1 MSEVTLDQKRMLKA
15 AFLTF
20 FIDMFDVYLPI
31 TVLAPAMEHFVPKS
45 LPVSEVSTIYFLIFT
60 ATLIGRPVG
69 AFLFGHYSDAIGRKK
84 MGLISISGFSIVTL
98 LLIFIPGFQTLGY
111 ITVALF
117 ILLRFIDGIFLGGGY
132 TSIVPLAIENAPKEK
147 RGLWGGIIGSGYP
160 VAFVIISIITLLALK
175 IFPKEAYQVYGWRI
189 IFVIGVLLGV
199 FIVYYIHKLV
209 PESTIWLKVQDR
221 TKSPLKELF
230 SGKNFVSLLQ
240 VLLLMLG
247 LWFQIMVV
255 AGTMSIVFIKQLNI
269 SPTLTTT
276 VTLVSYL
283 FLIGGYISAGW
294 VSQKIGRKTAF
305 IILGILIGFFTSLL
319 YYLLIA
325 GMYKNM
331 FILFLFSALIVTVSG
346 MAWGIVPSYINERFQ
361 TSVRA
366 SAYGVG
372 YTLSILIASFY
383 SFYMLALKAIVP
395 YKYTQIVLLVFAGIL
410 VIIGAI
416 LGPETK
422 EINMEQ

>member
-1 MSEVTLDQKRMLKA
+1 MEATIDQKRMAKA

-31 TVLAPAMEHFVPKS
+31 TVLAPAMEYFLPKS
-45 LPVSEVSTIYFLIFT
+45 LPVSEISTIYFLIFA

-69 AFLFGHYSDAIGRKK
+69 AFLFGHYSDIIGRKK
-84 MGLISISGFSIVTL
+84 MGLVSIGGFSIVTL
-98 LLIFIPGFQTLGY
+98 LLIFVPGFQTLGY

-160 VAFVIISIITLLALK
+160 VAFVLISIITLLALK
-175 IFPKEAYQVYGWRI
+175 IFPNEQYQLYGWRI
-189 IFVIGVLLGV
+189 IFVVGVILGLS
-199 FIVYYIHKLV
+199 IVYYIHKLV
-209 PESTIWLKVQDR
+209 PESKIWLKTTQK
-221 TKSPLKELF
+221 TKAPLKELF
-230 SGKNFVSLLQ
+230 SGKNFINLLQ

-255 AGTMSIVFIKQLNI
+255 AGTMSIVFIKQLHI
-269 SPTLTTT
+269 SASLTTT
-276 VTLVSYL
+276 VTLISYL

-294 VSQKIGRKTAF
+294 ISQKIGRRPAF
-305 IILGILIGFFTSLL
+305 IILGLLIAFLTSLL
-319 YYLLIA
+319 YYLLVA
-325 GMYKNM
+325 GMYQNT
-331 FILFLFSALIVTVSG
+331 FILFLFSIIIVTVAG
-346 MAWGIVPSYINERFQ
+346 MAWGIVPSYINERFH

-366 SAYGVG
+366 SAYGIG

-395 YKYTQIVLLVFAGIL
+395 YKYTQIVLLVLAGIL
-410 VIIGAI
+410 VVIGAI

-422 EINMEQ
+422 EVNMEI

>member
-1 MSEVTLDQKRMLKA
+1 MAKA

-31 TVLAPAMEHFVPKS
+31 TVLAPAMEYFLPKS
-45 LPVSEVSTIYFLIFT
+45 LPVSEVSTIYFLIFA

-69 AFLFGHYSDAIGRKK
+69 AFLFGHYSDIIGRKK
-84 MGLISISGFSIVTL
+84 MGLVSIGGFSVVTL

-111 ITVALF
+111 VTVALF

-160 VAFVIISIITLLALK
+160 VAFVLISIITLLALK
-175 IFPKEAYQVYGWRI
+175 IFPREQYQLYGWRI
-189 IFVIGVLLGV
+189 IFVVGVILGLS
-199 FIVYYIHKLV
+199 IVYYIHKLV
-209 PESTIWLKVQDR
+209 PESKIWLKTAQK
-221 TKSPLKELF
+221 TKAPLKELF
-230 SGKNFVSLLQ
+230 SGKNFINLLQ

-255 AGTMSIVFIKQLNI
+255 AGTMSIVFIKQLHI
-269 SPTLTTT
+269 SASLTTT
-276 VTLVSYL
+276 VTLISYL

-294 VSQKIGRKTAF
+294 ISQKIGRKTAF
-305 IILGILIGFFTSLL
+305 IILGLLIGFLTSLL
-319 YYLLIA
+319 YYLLVA
-325 GMYKNM
+325 GMYRNT
-331 FILFLFSALIVTVSG
+331 FILFLFSIIIVTVAG
-346 MAWGIVPSYINERFQ
+346 MAWGIVPSYINERFH

-366 SAYGVG
+366 SAYGIG

-383 SFYMLALKAIVP
+383 SFYMLALKAFVP
-395 YKYTQIVLLVFAGIL
+395 YKYTQIVLLVLAGIL
-410 VIIGAI
+410 VVIGAI

-422 EINMEQ
+422 EVNMEI

>member
-1 MSEVTLDQKRMLKA
+1 METTIDQKRMVKA

-31 TVLAPAMEHFVPKS
+31 TVLAPAMEYFLPKS
-45 LPVSEVSTIYFLIFT
+45 LPVSEVSTIYFLIFA

-69 AFLFGHYSDAIGRKK
+69 AFLFGHYSDIIGRKQ
-84 MGLISISGFSIVTL
+84 MGLVSIGGFSVVTL

-111 ITVALF
+111 VTVALF

-160 VAFVIISIITLLALK
+160 VAFVLISIITLLALK
-175 IFPKEAYQVYGWRI
+175 IFPKEQYQLYGWRI
-189 IFVIGVLLGV
+189 IFIVGVILGLS
-199 FIVYYIHKLV
+199 IVYYIHKLV
-209 PESTIWLKVQDR
+209 PESKIWLKTAQK
-221 TKSPLKELF
+221 TKAPLKELF
-230 SGKNFVSLLQ
+230 SGKNFINLLQ

-255 AGTMSIVFIKQLNI
+255 AGTMSIVFIKQLHI
-269 SPTLTTT
+269 SASLTTT
-276 VTLVSYL
+276 VTLISYL

-294 VSQKIGRKTAF
+294 ISQKIGRKTAF
-305 IILGILIGFFTSLL
+305 IILGLLISFLTSLL
-319 YYLLIA
+319 YYLLVA
-325 GMYKNM
+325 GMYQNT
-331 FILFLFSALIVTVSG
+331 FILFLFSIIIVTVAG
-346 MAWGIVPSYINERFQ
+346 MAWGIVPSYINERFH

-366 SAYGVG
+366 SAYGIG

-395 YKYTQIVLLVFAGIL
+395 YKYTQIVLLVLAGIL
-410 VIIGAI
+410 VVIGAI

-422 EINMEQ
+422 EVNMEI

>member
-1 MSEVTLDQKRMLKA
+1 MEATIYQKRMLKA

-31 TVLAPAMEHFVPKS
+31 TVLAPAMEYFIPKS

-60 ATLIGRPVG
+60 ATLIGRPIG
-69 AFLFGHYSDAIGRKK
+69 AFLFGHYSDIIGRKR
-84 MGLISISGFSIVTL
+84 MGLVSIGGFSVVTL

-111 ITVALF
+111 VTVALF

-160 VAFVIISIITLLALK
+160 VAFVLISIITLLALK
-175 IFPKEAYQVYGWRI
+175 IFPKEQYQVYGWRI
-189 IFVIGVLLGV
+189 IFVVGVILGLS
-199 FIVYYIHKLV
+199 IVYYIHKLV
-209 PESTIWLKVQDR
+209 PESQIWLKTAQK
-221 TKSPLKELF
+221 TKAPLKELF
-230 SGKNFVSLLQ
+230 SGKNFINLLQ

-255 AGTMSIVFIKQLNI
+255 AGTMSIVFIKQLHI
-269 SPTLTTT
+269 SASLTTT

-294 VSQKIGRKTAF
+294 ISQKIGRKTAF
-305 IILGILIGFFTSLL
+305 IILGLLISFLTSLL
-319 YYLLIA
+319 YYLLVA
-325 GMYKNM
+325 GMYQNT
-331 FILFLFSALIVTVSG
+331 FILFLFSIIIVTVAG
-346 MAWGIVPSYINERFQ
+346 MAWGIVPSYINERFH

-383 SFYMLALKAIVP
+383 SFYMLALKAFMP
-395 YKYTQIVLLVFAGIL
+395 YKYTQIVLLVLAGIL
-410 VIIGAI
+410 VVIGAI

-422 EINMEQ
+422 EVDMEI

>member
-1 MSEVTLDQKRMLKA
+1 MEATIDQKRMAKA

-31 TVLAPAMEHFVPKS
+31 TVLAPAMEYFLPKS
-45 LPVSEVSTIYFLIFT
+45 LPVSEVSTIYFLIFA

-69 AFLFGHYSDAIGRKK
+69 AFLFGHYSDIIGRKK
-84 MGLISISGFSIVTL
+84 MGLVSIGGFSVVTL

-111 ITVALF
+111 VTVALF

-160 VAFVIISIITLLALK
+160 VAFVLISIITLLALK
-175 IFPKEAYQVYGWRI
+175 IFPREQYQLYGWRI
-189 IFVIGVLLGV
+189 IFVVGVILGLS
-199 FIVYYIHKLV
+199 IVYYIHKLV
-209 PESTIWLKVQDR
+209 PESKIWLKTAQK
-221 TKSPLKELF
+221 TKAPLKELF
-230 SGKNFVSLLQ
+230 SGKNFINLLQ

-255 AGTMSIVFIKQLNI
+255 AGTMSIVFIKQLHI
-269 SPTLTTT
+269 SASLTTT
-276 VTLVSYL
+276 VTLISYL

-294 VSQKIGRKTAF
+294 ISQKIGRKTAF
-305 IILGILIGFFTSLL
+305 IILGLLIGFLTSLL
-319 YYLLIA
+319 YYLLVA
-325 GMYKNM
+325 GMYRNT
-331 FILFLFSALIVTVSG
+331 FILFLFSIIIVTVAG
-346 MAWGIVPSYINERFQ
+346 MAWGIVPSYINERFH

-366 SAYGVG
+366 SAYGIG

-383 SFYMLALKAIVP
+383 SFYMLALKAFVP
-395 YKYTQIVLLVFAGIL
+395 YKYTQIVLLVLAGIL
-410 VIIGAI
+410 VVIGAI

-422 EINMEQ
+422 EVNMEI

>member
-1 MSEVTLDQKRMLKA
+1 MEATIDQKRMAKA

-31 TVLAPAMEHFVPKS
+31 TVLAPAMEYFLPKS
-45 LPVSEVSTIYFLIFT
+45 LPVSEVSTIYFLIFA
-60 ATLIGRPVG
+60 ATLIGRPIG
-69 AFLFGHYSDAIGRKK
+69 AFLFGHYSDVIGRKK
-84 MGLISISGFSIVTL
+84 AGLISISGFSVVTL
-98 LLIFIPGFQTLGY
+98 LLIFIPGFNVLGY

-160 VAFVIISIITLLALK
+160 VAFVIISIITLIALK
-175 IFPKEAYQVYGWRI
+175 IFTIEQYQNYGWRV
-189 IFVIGVLLGV
+189 IFVVGVILGLSV
-199 FIVYYIHKLV
+199 VYYIHKLV
-209 PESTIWLKVQDR
+209 PESKLWLSSEEK

-230 SGKNFVSLLQ
+230 SGKNFINLLQ

-247 LWFQIMVV
+247 LWFQIMIV
-255 AGTMSIVFIKQLNI
+255 AGTMSIVFIKQLHI
-269 SPTLTTT
+269 SASLTTE

-294 VSQKIGRKTAF
+294 ISQKIGRRTAF
-305 IILGILIGFFTSLL
+305 IILGALIGFLTSTL
-319 YYLLIA
+319 YYLLVI
-325 GMYKNM
+325 GMYKNT
-331 FILFLFSALIVTVSG
+331 FILFLFSAIIVTVAG
-346 MAWGIVPSYINERFQ
+346 MAWGIVPSYINERFK
-361 TSVRA
+361 TAVRA
-366 SAYGVG
+366 SAYGIG

-383 SFYMLALKAIVP
+383 SFYMLALKALMP
-395 YKYTQIVLLVFAGIL
+395 YKYTQIVLLVIAGVL

-416 LGPETK
+416 LGPETRDANL
-422 EINMEQ
+422 EL